1 MEMWLLNKIK
11 FIILVVQISVFSEN
25 EMDWESLR
33 ELAMDNETAKE
44 LVPKVGPR
52 LKLIKELKKAS

>member
-1 MEMWLLNKIK
+1 
-11 FIILVVQISVFSEN
+11 
-25 EMDWESLR
+25 MDWESLR

-52 LKLIKELKKAS
+52 LTLIKELKKVS

>member
-1 MEMWLLNKIK
+1 
-11 FIILVVQISVFSEN
+11 
-25 EMDWESLR
+25 MDSESLR

-52 LKLIKELKKAS
+52 PKLIKELKKPS